1 MKKLRLWIIFTFL
14 GALFY
19 RLGGQIQTKAR
30 DLGLPAIATVYL
42 LILGL
47 KCPWWAYLLHF
58 GLLFGA
64 LTTYWKK
71 KDQDAKWWNWLL
83 TGLGYSLAAIPI
95 AIGTNHWPGF
105 GIRCIVLTTLI
116 TFWSEFIGDVNW
128 EESGRGALIILTL
141 PILLI

>member
-1 MKKLRLWIIFTFL
+1 MIIWFIVSLFS
-14 GALFY
+14 ALAY
-19 RLGGQIQTKAR
+19 RLGGQLQTKIR

-47 KCPWWAYLLHF
+47 KCSWWAYLLHF

-83 TGLGYSLAAIPI
+83 TGLGYSLSALPI
-95 AIGTNHWPGF
+95 AIATNHWFGF
-105 GIRCIVLTTLI
+105 AIRTITLTAFA
-116 TFWSEFIGDVNW
+116 TFWSEFIGWDIL
-128 EESGRGALIILTL
+128 EEGGRGFFITCSL
-141 PILLI
+141 PLLLI